1 MLLISRVFSILLALT
16 AFTLDAKQEI
26 REPEATTA
34 IDNKSAVT
42 ASNYMVVAANPYAS
56 QAGKDILAKGG
67 SAVDAAIAVQLVLTL
82 VEPQSSGI
90 GGGSFML
97 YWDKQTKQLQT
108 YDGRETAPKK
118 VNDQLFVG
126 ANGQTVSWIDAVV
139 GGRSVG
145 VPGVLSAMKLAH
157 DEHGKLPWESL
168 FGKAIELAEQGFIVS
183 PRLEK
188 LLAMNINP
196 GVKKLSEIKQYFYPD
211 GHQVKAGDRLKN
223 PKLAKVLRSLAKEG
237 ITPFYQGWIADSIV
251 KAVQQAEIAPGLLT
265 KSDLTAYQPVKR
277 SPVCG
282 VYKQYNI
289 CGMGPPSSGGIA
301 VIQILGMLEPFQ
313 LEQREFDDVNT
324 VHLFT
329 QSSRLAFADR
339 DFYLADS
346 DFADVPVSSL
356 LDKQYLKRRA
366 AQIPLK
372 KDLGLAKAGQF
383 DEHIAY
389 AADDSYELPS
399 TSHISI
405 VDKDGN
411 AVSMTTSIEMGF
423 GSTVMVEGFIL
434 NNQLTDFSL
443 SPERNGKLVANRV
456 EPKKRPRSSMA
467 PMMVFNPD
475 GSLRLVVGSPGG
487 SRIINYVAQTLL
499 AVIDWNM
506 DIQTAIN
513 LPKVT
518 NRNKVTTLEQGSW
531 LETFASGL
539 KRMGHNVVIRDL
551 NSGLHGVEVT
561 SNGLIGGADPRRE
574 GVAMGQ

>member
-251 KAVQQAEIAPGLLT
+251 KAVQQADIAPGLLT
-265 KSDLTAYQPVKR
+265 KSDLASYKPVKR
-277 SPVCG
+277 EPVCG
-282 VYKQYNI
+282 GYKQYEI
-289 CGMGPPSSGGIA
+289 CGMGPPSSGGVA
-301 VIQILGMLEPFQ
+301 VIQILGMLEPFK
-313 LEQREFDDVNT
+313 LEQRRFNDINT
-324 VHLFT
+324 IHLFT
-329 QSSRLAFADR
+329 QSSKLAFADR
-339 DFYLADS
+339 NHYIADS

-383 DEHIAY
+383 DELITY

-518 NRNKVTTLEQGSW
+518 NRNKVTTIEQGSW
-531 LETFASGL
+531 LETLASGL

-551 NSGLHGVEVT
+551 NSGLHGIEVT